1 MKDIIRLSGLSF
13 YGYHGA
19 TAAEKET
26 GRVVEVDC
34 ELEVDLAEAGR
45 TDQLADTIDYRQA
58 YDVIKETVEG
68 RAFSLVEGLASHLAA
83 QILERF
89 PVYRVTL
96 RVRKM
101 NPPIPGQIKSI
112 EVELTRFQS
121 DTSKLIGDDEHQQ

>member
-26 GRVVEVDC
+26 GRVFEVDC

-121 DTSKLIGDDEHQQ
+121 DTSKLIGDEEHQQ